1 MNYEL
6 RRSSY
11 QLDYDL
17 IESHTFTYKCPIPG
31 CGSCYDRFTSFER
44 HLIRFHGASGISDFE
59 PVEYID
65 REIVRVGRRE
75 DLFRAY
81 RRKLERDKE
90 KGKASRKRSR
100 KMDDVD
106 EDY

>member
-1 MNYEL
+1 M

-11 QLDYDL
+11 QLDNDL

-31 CGSCYDRFTSFER
+31 CGSCYDRFRSFER
-44 HLIRFHGASGISDFE
+44 HLNRFHGASGISDFE